1 MTDSSS
7 RVTLKPDKKD
17 PNWVSPL
24 EGAPEEFRKFYKGM
38 VRLIGNM
45 TKFKNAYTTT
55 SASESDQILHGLLK
69 ELVVEIRMCRE
80 VMMAMGGIASN
91 DTTGAIPGDVLQ
103 YFTTQ

>member
-1 MTDSSS
+1 
-7 RVTLKPDKKD
+7 
-17 PNWVSPL
+17 
-24 EGAPEEFRKFYKGM
+24 M

-80 VMMAMGGIASN
+80 VMMAMVSY
-91 DTTGAIPGDVLQ
+91 P
-103 YFTTQ
+103 